1 MQYPLQVD
9 GTNSVT
15 VAAAVEVQAFH
26 LELTCNQINL
36 LTIHLTLFNHVS
48 FLFKSSLLKDHV
60 IRLLLNGSK
69 S

>member
-36 LTIHLTLFNHVS
+36 LTIHSTPFDHVFS
-48 FLFKSSLLKDHV
+48 FFLNSSFDHV
-60 IRLLLNGSK
+60 IDVPEEKR
-69 S
+69 